1 MLRMLDVVYFAQLI
15 HVTLRQSPFPDL
27 ERAKALLLG
36 TAAQESRFTYTTQLS
51 GGPAKGY
58 FQCEPATEQDI
69 WSNFLAY
76 QPALTDL
83 LLVRS
88 GRDGP
93 NDTALE
99 YNMVY
104 QILLCRTHYY
114 RCDAARLPAPDDLA
128 GQAVLWKRVYNSPLG
143 AGTEEEY
150 MANYERLIAPYYPGG
165 RPHA

>member
-1 MLRMLDVVYFAQLI
+1 MLDVVYFAQLI

-27 ERAKALLLG
+27 ERGKVLLLG
-36 TAAQESRFTYTTQLS
+36 TAAQESHLEYTEQLG

-58 FQCEPATEQDI
+58 FQCEPATANDV
-69 WSNFLAY
+69 WSNYLVY
-76 QPALTDL
+76 HSDLTDL
-83 LLVRS
+83 FLVRS
-88 GRDGP
+88 GVTGP
-93 NDTALE
+93 DDTALE

-104 QILLCRTHYY
+104 QILLCRTHYF
-114 RCDAARLPAPDDLA
+114 RCDADRLPAPDDLA
-128 GQAVLWKRVYNSPLG
+128 GQAALWKRVYNSPLG